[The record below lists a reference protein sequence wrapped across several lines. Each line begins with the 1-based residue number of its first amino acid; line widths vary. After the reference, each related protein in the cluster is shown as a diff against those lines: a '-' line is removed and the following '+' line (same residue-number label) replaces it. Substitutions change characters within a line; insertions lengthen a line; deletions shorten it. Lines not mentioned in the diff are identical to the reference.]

1 MKRSCRSLLFLLL
14 AVLVLTVSAFADMGP
29 KSQLIVRVKQAP
41 EELYY
46 LDLLAEG
53 SAVDLHDYLS
63 EEERAK
69 LDPALLESLIA
80 AVPKDWHACVAQ
92 GVKGAPIFGKLT
104 ADKDG
109 IHQFSYHGVPW
120 TYRILMVTKN
130 GEVYLSDVQE
140 RTVLQSSVTVD
151 WSKQTLSVPPVWAGY
166 ALQFAATFFPT
177 LFLEGLILVFMGLT
191 RNRRNWIPFFVINLI
206 TQGALAAWC
215 SVTFLREG
223 FGIMFMLLF
232 VPAEV
237 LITVVETLLYRRT
250 LTDCTLTRA
259 TVYAVFANVCSAVL
273 GWFLSEPVWRFV
285 VSIC

>member
-1 MKRSCRSLLFLLL
+1 MKRSFHSLLFLLL
-14 AVLVLTVSAFADMGP
+14 AISLLTVSAFADMGP
-29 KSQLIVRVKQAP
+29 KSQLIVRVKHAP

-53 SAVDLHDYLS
+53 SAVDLHDYFS
-63 EEERAK
+63 EEERSE

-80 AVPKDWHACVAQ
+80 AVPEGWHACVAQ

-104 ADKDG
+104 ADQDG
-109 IHQFSYHGVPW
+109 VHQFSYHGVPW
-120 TYRILMVTKN
+120 TYRVLMVTKS
-130 GEVYLSDVQE
+130 GEVYLSDVRE

-151 WSKQTLSVPPVWAGY
+151 WADQTISAPPVWTGY
-166 ALQFAATFFPT
+166 ALQFAATFLPT

-191 RNRRNWIPFFVINLI
+191 RNRRNWIPFFVINFI

-215 SVTFLREG
+215 SATFLRDG

-250 LTDCTLTRA
+250 LTDCTARRA

>member
-1 MKRSCRSLLFLLL
+1 MRRSLRSLLFLMLAASLL
-14 AVLVLTVSAFADMGP
+14 TIPAFADMGP
-29 KSQLIVRVKQAP
+29 KSQLIVRVENEP
-41 EELYY
+41 EGLYY

-53 SAVDLHDYLS
+53 PASDLHNYLS
-63 EEERAK
+63 DEELAD

-80 AVPKDWHACVAQ
+80 AVPKGWHACVAQ
-92 GVKGAPIFGKLT
+92 GVKGAPIFGQLT
-104 ADKDG
+104 AREPG
-109 IHQFSYHGVPW
+109 LHHFSYHGVPW
-120 TYRILMVTKN
+120 TYRILMVSQS

-151 WSKQTLSVPPVWAGY
+151 WATQTISIPPTWVGY
-166 ALQFAATFFPT
+166 LLQFAATFLPT
-177 LFLEGLILVFMGLT
+177 LFLEALILVFMGLT
-191 RNRRNWIPFFVINLI
+191 QERRNWIPFLLVNFI

-215 SVTFLREG
+215 SVTFMREG

-237 LITVVETLLYRRT
+237 IITLVETLVYRRF
-250 LTDCTLTRA
+250 LAHRSRGRVIIYGIA
-259 TVYAVFANVCSAVL
+259 ANVASAVL